1 MLLVLHGRDEV
12 AGWTSY
18 RSGELAAERIL
29 YMDTTGIAP
38 KHQRHGLIPRIQSRV
53 LLRRLAARPLRPLHV
68 IYRTRNPIV
77 WRGLRRRVGPENV
90 APPLDGRAPA
100 WARRLTMAVDEFL
113 SEPGRLDPET
123 LVVKEAYA
131 ARGGAIYG
139 EAEVPQSGDPE
150 TDRYFDQ
157 RLDRDD
163 AMLVIARTT
172 LVGMLRKRR

>member
-1 MLLVLHGRDEV
+1 
-12 AGWTSY
+12 
-18 RSGELAAERIL
+18 
-29 YMDTTGIAP
+29 
-38 KHQRHGLIPRIQSRV
+38 
-53 LLRRLAARPLRPLHV
+53 
-68 IYRTRNPIV
+68 
-77 WRGLRRRVGPENV
+77 
-90 APPLDGRAPA
+90 
-100 WARRLTMAVDEFL
+100 MAVDEFL

-123 LVVKEAYA
+123 LVVKGAYA

-163 AMLVIARTT
+163 GMLVIARTT